1 MDILLSACVLIIA
14 TVAIGA
20 LCYSWMKSTRAS
32 QRKVE
37 MQNER
42 IIALLEQIA
51 ASSADGRLPDS
62 GKAAGASPRITHSE
76 RNDS

>member
-1 MDILLSACVLIIA
+1 MDILLSALVLILA
-14 TVAIGA
+14 TLGIGA

-37 MQNER
+37 TQNER

-51 ASSADGRLPDS
+51 SANSPGSTSSDKP
-62 GKAAGASPRITHSE
+62 IHSE
-76 RNDS
+76 RINS

>member
-1 MDILLSACVLIIA
+1 MDILVYAIVLIIA
-14 TVAIGA
+14 TFGIGA

-37 MQNER
+37 TQNER

-51 ASSADGRLPDS
+51 ASSAGRSAPDL
-62 GKAAGASPRITHSE
+62 E
-76 RNDS
+76 RTAVSRKPAHTETSSS

>member
-1 MDILLSACVLIIA
+1 MDILLSALVLILA
-14 TVAIGA
+14 TVGIGA

-37 MQNER
+37 AQNER

-51 ASSADGRLPDS
+51 ASSGDREGVAGRKP
-62 GKAAGASPRITHSE
+62 
-76 RNDS
+76 

>member
-1 MDILLSACVLIIA
+1 MDILLSALVLIIA
-14 TVAIGA
+14 TLGIGA

-37 MQNER
+37 TQNER

-51 ASSADGRLPDS
+51 SARNSPGSTSSDKP
-62 GKAAGASPRITHSE
+62 IHSE
-76 RNDS
+76 RTNS

>member
-1 MDILLSACVLIIA
+1 VDILLSALVLIIA
-14 TVAIGA
+14 TFGIGA

-37 MQNER
+37 AQNER

-51 ASSADGRLPDS
+51 SSTGER
-62 GKAAGASPRITHSE
+62 ASPELERTAASRKPAQSE
-76 RNDS
+76 RNNS

>member
-1 MDILLSACVLIIA
+1 MDILVYAIVLIIA
-14 TVAIGA
+14 TFGIGA

-37 MQNER
+37 AQNER

-51 ASSADGRLPDS
+51 ASSESRSAHDVERT
-62 GKAAGASPRITHSE
+62 AASRKPTHTE
-76 RNDS
+76 

>member
-1 MDILLSACVLIIA
+1 MDILLSALALIIA
-14 TVAIGA
+14 TFGIGA

-37 MQNER
+37 AQNER

-51 ASSADGRLPDS
+51 APAGERATPELQRT
-62 GKAAGASPRITHSE
+62 AASRKPTHSE
-76 RNDS
+76 RTNS